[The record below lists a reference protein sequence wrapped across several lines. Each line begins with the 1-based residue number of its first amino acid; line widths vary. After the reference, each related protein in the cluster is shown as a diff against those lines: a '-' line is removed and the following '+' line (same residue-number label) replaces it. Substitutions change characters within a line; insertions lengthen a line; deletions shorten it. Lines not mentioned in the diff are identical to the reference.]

1 MLLSPSGEPHKPSPA
16 TRGRHGEIFSG
27 VVEMVTKWQGH
38 QDSNPGPSDLE
49 SDALAS

>member
-1 MLLSPSGEPHKPSPA
+1 MLWSHSGEAHKRIPA
-16 TRGRHGEIFSG
+16 QRGACGEIFSD
-27 VVEMVTKWQGH
+27 VVEMQTEWQGH